1 MIDWLN
7 VLYHLFWVLG
17 LVVLLATFSL
27 AHWQADRQE
36 KSLRQGLSEPPC
48 RLAVAVSMT
57 LFALGLMLIVEP
69 WWYKIGWAGLI
80 GLSSWQGLIAWREWS
95 SQTKRS

>member
-1 MIDWLN
+1 
-7 VLYHLFWVLG
+7 
-17 LVVLLATFSL
+17 
-27 AHWQADRQE
+27 
-36 KSLRQGLSEPPC
+36 
-48 RLAVAVSMT
+48 VAVSMI

-80 GLSSWQGLIAWREWS
+80 GLSSWQGMIAWREWP

>member
-17 LVVLLATFSL
+17 LAVLLATFSL
-27 AHWQADRQE
+27 AHWQADGQQ
-36 KSLRQGLSEPPC
+36 KSLRQSLSEPLC
-48 RLAVAVSMT
+48 RLAVAVSII

-69 WWYKIGWAGLI
+69 WWYKIGWAGII
-80 GLSSWQGLIAWREWS
+80 GLSAWEGMIAWREWP